1 MRLACVVL
9 ALACAACG
17 GGAEIAEKPP
27 ATSGIASLPE
37 DPKAIVRSPLADAA
51 RVGSSACQPC
61 HFAQHAQ
68 WATSSHATTVREAD
82 ADDEDRLS
90 SFMSCSD
97 MTVTH
102 VLGDRHQ
109 VRYLQERSDVAW
121 GEGRFLALPCSWDV
135 HAKSLELLH
144 ESDWRTLPWESSCA
158 ACHVT
163 NQAADMS
170 FTELG
175 VGCEECHGPG
185 GQHVAAPSKSN
196 ILTFRG
202 TARDEVTACAS
213 CHLQDG
219 RSKRTGR
226 KFPDGY
232 VPGGTLL
239 DDFEFD
245 WSVLDNPD
253 PSKAIDVHQKLLIR
267 NVLRDGDASQRCTTC
282 HSLHDLSHE
291 KHEKAPT
298 SALCDTCHQPDMKLR
313 EYRQSC
319 NTCEF

>member
-1 MRLACVVL
+1 MRLACVLL
-9 ALACAACG
+9 ALVSAACG
-17 GGAEIAEKPP
+17 GVEIAMKNPFP
-27 ATSGIASLPE
+27 SGIPSLPE
-37 DPKAIVRSPLADAA
+37 DPMASVPSPLADAP
-51 RVGSSACQPC
+51 RVGSAACQPC
-61 HFAQHAQ
+61 HAAQHAQ
-68 WATSSHATTVREAD
+68 WAASSHATSVRKAD
-82 ADDEDRLS
+82 IDDEDRLS
-90 SFMSCSD
+90 SFMACSD

-109 VRYLQERSDVAW
+109 VRFLQERPDVPW

-135 HAKSLELLH
+135 HAKSLEMLH

-163 NQAADMS
+163 NQAKDMS
-170 FTELG
+170 FQELG
-175 VGCEECHGPG
+175 IGCERCHGPG
-185 GQHVAAPSKSN
+185 GAHVAAPSRSN

-202 TARDEVTACAS
+202 TARDEVTVCAS

-219 RSKRTGR
+219 HSRRTGR

-232 VPGGTLL
+232 LPGGTLL
-239 DDFEFD
+239 DDFDFD

-253 PSKAIDVHQKLLIR
+253 PAQAIDVHQKLLIR
-267 NVLRDGDASQRCTTC
+267 NVLRDGDASLRCTSC

-291 KHEKAPT
+291 KHHQVPKQP
-298 SALCDTCHQPDMKLR
+298 LCDSCHLPDMKLR